1 MLVIKELILQLL
13 YAIHSGTTTLL
24 SARLSMTLEPEA
36 KRAIRNTHL
45 RAVPL
50 MFQFGIM
57 HQIQVCIDTKA
68 TFSTRPFFLTLP
80 PSLSDWRD
88 LKDYV
93 RSALT
98 VHQPGWTNV
107 EKVNGNLV
115 GSCSIK
121 RREDAQSAYEALLR
135 LQHNGQSIPVH
146 MFDTSSGYANPINCN
161 CPYSSLHAPHPHHTE
176 LIREGLGAK
185 HQFEKRGTE
194 IRFPPLLGNA
204 PTIVQY
210 TPPTS
215 DYGTYPSPTNQ
226 YASVADPMT
235 SMCNT
240 FQNCAIGQPSYPV
253 YQQYPIQYA
262 PTPAA
267 VPAPTYATN
276 SSGLPVNTTNGVVKG
291 EVRELVLGN
300 LSQKTKDK
308 DVEKLFSKFKF
319 KPVSLELKKD
329 PSTQKCKGK
338 AIVTF
343 SSFKHAN
350 QVYKHF
356 TQHKPFCLDR
366 PVNVSFGKNETPITT
381 TDAAPVGDG
390 VGSLIVDSSMY
401 R

>member
-1 MLVIKELILQLL
+1 M
-13 YAIHSGTTTLL
+13 S
-24 SARLSMTLEPEA
+24 R
-36 KRAIRNTHL
+36 
-45 RAVPL
+45 
-50 MFQFGIM
+50 
-57 HQIQVCIDTKA
+57 IDQN
-68 TFSTRPFFLTLP
+68 RPFFLTVDYLP
-80 PSLSDWRD
+80 PSLSDWRG

-135 LQHNGQSIPVH
+135 LQYNGQSIPVH

-161 CPYSSLHAPHPHHTE
+161 CPYSYLHAPHPHHTE

-185 HQFEKRGTE
+185 HQFERRGLE
-194 IRFPPLLGNA
+194 ILFPPLLGNA
-204 PTIVQY
+204 PINVQCI
-210 TPPTS
+210 PPTI
-215 DYGTYPSPTNQ
+215 DYSAYSTPTNQ
-226 YASVADPMT
+226 YASVADLMA

-240 FQNCAIGQPSYPV
+240 FQNRSIGQPSYPV
-253 YQQYPIQYA
+253 YQQYPVQYTFAAA
-262 PTPAA
+262 PTPN
-267 VPAPTYATN
+267 YATN

-291 EVRELVLGN
+291 EVHELVLGN

-329 PSTQKCKGK
+329 PFTQKCKGK

-343 SSFKHAN
+343 SSFKHTN

-356 TQHKPFCLDR
+356 TQHKPFCHDR
-366 PVNVSFGKNETPITT
+366 PVNVAFGKNEIPITT
-381 TDAAPVGDG
+381 TDAAPVSDG
-390 VGSLIVDSSMY
+390 SGSLIVDSSMY